1 MPRTKKQ
8 NNGSMAQPSVI
19 YSQPNNNILYVMM
32 GVIVLFLAFMTVK
45 MFALEKKIASGVAGG
60 TAGGTPAAQQESP
73 LSVPNLKKYAK
84 ELGLN
89 IGKFN
94 KCLDSGEKKTLVDKD
109 TKYGASLGVQG
120 TPGFF
125 INGKFLGGAF
135 PFSAFK
141 EIIDKEISGTAS
153 TLCADY
159 TESNLQSQCDENGT
173 DRSKAFK
180 LVAKDVDVS
189 GMTAEGPKNAKVTI
203 VEFSDFECPYC
214 VRAYPTIKQILTT
227 YKNDVRLF
235 FKQFPLIQIHQ
246 QAEKAAEASLCAD
259 DQGKFW
265 EWHNKIFTLEAQ
277 GQAQ

>member
-1 MPRTKKQ
+1 MPKAKKE
-8 NNGSMAQPSVI
+8 SAQPPVI

-32 GVIVLFLAFMTVK
+32 GVITLFLVFMTVK
-45 MFALEKKIASGVAGG
+45 MFALEKKIASGATGG
-60 TAGGTPAAQQESP
+60 TAGGTAAAQQESP

-89 IGKFN
+89 TGKFN

-141 EIIDKEISGTAS
+141 EIIDKEISGTGS

-159 TESNLQSQCDENGT
+159 TESNLQSQCDETGT
-173 DRSKAFK
+173 DQSKAFK

-189 GMTAEGPKNAKVTI
+189 GMTAEGSKNAKVTI
-203 VEFSDFECPYC
+203 VEFSDFECPFC
-214 VRAYPTIKQILTT
+214 TRAYPTVKQILSE
-227 YKNDVRLF
+227 YKNDVKLY
-235 FKQFPLIQIHQ
+235 FKQFPLISIHPNAQ
-246 QAEKAAEASLCAD
+246 KAAEASLCAA

-265 EWHNKIFTLEAQ
+265 EFHDKIFELEAK
-277 GQAQ
+277 GQAK